1 MDNKTKVGIVG
12 TGFIATGVAHMIMQS
27 NDFELS
33 WMFTRRP
40 IDSIDAPSIPKRQL
54 TNSLNQFIDDSDIVF
69 ECSGDAIHAA
79 EVIFE
84 VAKTQKK
91 IVTINSEFHVT
102 AGSYFSRRGVYL
114 TEADGDQPGCL
125 ARLDQEVRG
134 MGFQPLAYVNLKGF
148 LNPDPTFEE
157 MTYWSEKQKLAL
169 SQVVSFTD
177 GTKLQIEQSFVA
189 NGLGATIAKEGM
201 IGATISKL
209 EDLDYLV
216 DAAREKNAPISE
228 YLLCPGSPPGVLI
241 VADNPIA
248 DLCPGYL
255 PFSRLRT
262 TEDKAYIL
270 LRPYHLVHL
279 ESLNTL
285 RRVVIDDAILLNN
298 SVSPRITVGAV
309 AKKSMNPGE
318 QIKHGAGGFD
328 VRGKAVEIRHHP
340 DAVPVCL
347 LRNTPVIRHVAPGQL
362 ITFDDVDL
370 AQNRALECYL
380 DSLTDY
386 SVTKIS
392 NCI

>member
-1 MDNKTKVGIVG
+1 MSNITKIGIVG
-12 TGFIATGVAHMIMQS
+12 TGFIATGVAHLIRQS

-40 IDSIDAPSIPKRQL
+40 IDKMNVQSIPKNQW

-79 EVIFE
+79 EVIYE

-102 AGSYFSRRGVYL
+102 AGSYFSKRGVYL
-114 TEADGDQPGCL
+114 TEADGDQPGCI

-134 MGFQPLAYVNLKGF
+134 MGFEPLAYVNLKGF
-148 LNPDPTFEE
+148 LNPDPTLEE
-157 MTYWSEKQKLAL
+157 MTYWSEKQQLAL

-177 GTKLQIEQSFVA
+177 GTKLQVEQAFVA
-189 NGLGATIAKEGM
+189 NGLGATIAREGM
-201 IGATISKL
+201 IGATVNKL
-209 EDLDYLV
+209 DDLDYLV
-216 DAAREKNAPISE
+216 DAAREMNSAISE

-255 PFSRLRT
+255 PFSRLKT

-285 RRVVIDDAILLNN
+285 RRVVNNDAILLNN

-309 AKKSMNPGE
+309 AKRPMNPGE
-318 QIKHGAGGFD
+318 QIKHGPGGFD
-328 VRGKAVEIRHHP
+328 VRGMAVEIRHHT

-347 LRNTPVIRHVAPGQL
+347 LQNTPVIRHVAPGQI
-362 ITFDDVDL
+362 ITFDDIDL
-370 AQNRALECYL
+370 VQSKALECYL
-380 DSLTDY
+380 DS
-386 SVTKIS
+386 VT
-392 NCI
+392 N